1 MTSVKLGVSRLQN
14 KGSVVDRLRKYVR
27 STVEVHLLDGQ
38 VIKGRLMQVDEDLM
52 NIFLEDCVDIDGRT
66 SPATVIMGGS
76 ISHVSILSLPAEGSL
91 EDKVFQ
97 LILNNKNISITEI
110 AKILNTKPSSVRSAI
125 LRLKKKGLISTNES
139 QRTSPEQK

>member
-1 MTSVKLGVSRLQN
+1 MGVLRLQN
-14 KGSVVDRLRKYVR
+14 KGSVVDRLRKYIK

-38 VIKGRLMQVDEDLM
+38 VIKGKLVQVDEDLM
-52 NIFLEDCVDIDGRT
+52 NIFLEDCVDIDGRP

-76 ISHVSILSLPAEGSL
+76 ISHVSILSLPAEDSL

-97 LILNNKNISITEI
+97 LILNNKDISITEI

-139 QRTSPEQK
+139 KRTSPEQK